1 MAVAEETLTGFEEF
15 SGQLLHQGDAGYD
28 EARAIHNAMI
38 DRRPGLIA
46 RCQGVADV
54 QAAVNHARE
63 NGLEL
68 SVRGGGHN
76 VSGSAIT
83 DGGLMLDLSLMRGIH
98 VDPASRIARA
108 QGGVTWAELN
118 RETQVHGLA
127 VTGGVI
133 STTGIAGLTLGGGL
147 GWLLPK
153 LGLATDN
160 LLSAEVVTADGAVLT
175 ASEDQYPDLF
185 WGLRGGGGNFGVVTS
200 FEYQLHPVGPMI
212 TGGLVIHPIDAG
224 RDLFRF
230 AREFLD
236 GASENVMLFLALVH
250 TPDGA
255 AKVSGVGICHI
266 GSEAEAQ
273 AELRP
278 LLEFGSPLDV
288 QVGPMPYTAVN
299 QMLDEPFKA
308 GHLNYWKSSFVR
320 ELSEEVIDAI
330 VGAYER
336 CPSPMSFAGIEPFR
350 GAVLRVPLDATAV
363 PHRDAAFNVLFA
375 SIWADAAGTDENIAW
390 ARESFAALEPH
401 MSGLRYVNYMG
412 ADDLGDDPA
421 RAAYGPHYDRL
432 ATIKAKYDPGN
443 LFRLNQNIRPAT

>member
-1 MAVAEETLTGFEEF
+1 MAVAEDVQTAFAGF
-15 SGQLLHQGDAGYD
+15 SGQLLKEGDSGYD
-28 EARAIHNAMI
+28 EARTIHNAMI

-54 QAAVNHARE
+54 QAAVSYARE
-63 NGLEL
+63 SGLEL

-76 VSGSAIT
+76 VSGSSISE
-83 DGGLMLDLSLMRGIH
+83 GGLMLDLSLMRGIY
-98 VDPASRIARA
+98 VDPESRTVRA

-160 LLSAEVVTADGAVLT
+160 LLSAEVVTADGGVHT
-175 ASEDQYPDLF
+175 ASAGQHEDLF

-200 FEYQLHPVGPMI
+200 FEYRVHPVGPMV

-224 RDLFRF
+224 RDLFSF
-230 AREFLD
+230 AREFLVD
-236 GASENVMLFLALVH
+236 ASEDVMLFLALVH
-250 TPDGA
+250 APDGA
-255 AKVSGVGICHI
+255 AKVSGVGVCHI
-266 GSEAEAQ
+266 GSEDEAQ
-273 AELRP
+273 EELRP

-308 GHLNYWKSSFVR
+308 GHLNYWKAGFVS
-320 ELSEEVIDAI
+320 ELSDEAIDAF
-330 VGAYER
+330 VSAYEG

-350 GAVLRVPLDATAV
+350 GAVLRVPVDATAV
-363 PHRDAAFNVLFA
+363 PHREPAFNVLFA
-375 SIWADAAGTDENIAW
+375 SIWAEPAATDENIAW
-390 ARESFAALEPH
+390 ARESFAALEPFR
-401 MSGLRYVNYMG
+401 SGLRYVNYMG
-412 ADDLGDDPA
+412 VDDLDDEAA
-421 RAAYGPHYDRL
+421 RACYGPNYERL
-432 ATIKAKYDPGN
+432 ATVKAKYDPGN
-443 LFRLNQNIRPAT
+443 LFRLNQNIRPG